1 MFSER
6 TQLLEQVAAGQISAV
21 EAAQRLGTE
30 ANTGGRNAAGRW
42 LHVRVTDLTTG
53 FQRVQVNLPLVWVD
67 AAMKL
72 GARYQPELAGINLDW
87 NEIVAMLKADPASG
101 RLVEVEDLEDNQR
114 VEIYVD

>member
-6 TQLLEQVAAGQISAV
+6 TQLLEQVAAGQVSAV

-30 ANTGGRNAAGRW
+30 ASTAGRW

-53 FQRVQVNLPLVWVD
+53 YQRVQVNLPLVWVD

-72 GARYQPELAGINLDW
+72 GARYQPQLAGLDLDW
-87 NEIVAMLKADPASG
+87 NEIVTMLKADPSSG

>member
-1 MFSER
+1 MNSER
-6 TQLLEQVAAGQISAV
+6 TQLLEQVAAGQLSAV
-21 EAAQRLGTE
+21 EAAQRLGAE
-30 ANTGGRNAAGRW
+30 ANAGGRNAAGRW

-53 FQRVQVNLPLVWVD
+53 YQKVQVNLPLVWVD

-72 GARYQPELAGINLDW
+72 GARYQPEVASLNLDW
-87 NEIVAMLKADPASG
+87 NEIVAMLEADASG

>member
-1 MFSER
+1 MNPER
-6 TQLLEQVAAGQISAV
+6 TQLLEQVAAGQISAM

-30 ANTGGRNAAGRW
+30 ANTAGRW

-53 FQRVQVNLPLVWVD
+53 YQRVQVNLPLVWVD

-72 GARYQPELAGINLDW
+72 GARYQPQLAGLDLDW
-87 NEIVAMLKADPASG
+87 NEIVTMLKADPSSG